1 MSLGNVEE
9 RIRKM
14 KDAIKYEAQQ
24 RAQNIVDKAKDD
36 ADIERNKILTLEKDK
51 LEIEYSQKF
60 KSEGV
65 RAKMYVWCYLDKSQ
79 DWLIR
84 RDSESSMLLT
94 S

>member
-24 RAQNIVDKAKDD
+24 RAQNIVEKAKDD

-51 LEIEYSQKF
+51 LEVEYSLKM

-65 RAKMYVWCYLDKSQ
+65 RAKMYKVWYSAKSQ
-79 DWLIR
+79 GW
-84 RDSESSMLLT
+84 
-94 S
+94 

>member
-1 MSLGNVEE
+1 
-9 RIRKM
+9 M

-51 LEIEYSQKF
+51 IEAEYSQKF

-65 RAKMYVWCYLDKSQ
+65 RAKM
-79 DWLIR
+79 
-84 RDSESSMLLT
+84 
-94 S
+94 

>member
-24 RAQNIVDKAKDD
+24 RAQNIVEKAKDD

-51 LEIEYSQKF
+51 LETEYSLKM

-65 RAKMYVWCYLDKSQ
+65 RAKM
-79 DWLIR
+79 
-84 RDSESSMLLT
+84 
-94 S
+94 

>member
-24 RAQNIVDKAKDD
+24 RAQNIVEKAADD
-36 ADIERNKILTLEKDK
+36 ADVERNKIAIAEKSK
-51 LEIEYSQKF
+51 IENEYSLKM

-65 RAKMYVWCYLDKSQ
+65 RAKM
-79 DWLIR
+79 
-84 RDSESSMLLT
+84 
-94 S
+94 